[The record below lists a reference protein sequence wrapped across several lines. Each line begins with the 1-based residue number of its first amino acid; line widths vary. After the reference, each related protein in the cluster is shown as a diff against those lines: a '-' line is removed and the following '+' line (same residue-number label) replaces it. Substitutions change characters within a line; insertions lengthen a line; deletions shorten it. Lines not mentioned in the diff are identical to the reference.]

1 MLITY
6 INCCAHN
13 SKRSYSGSRY
23 CAMEFKKQKMGKQR
37 KKGEKEKKWFFSNV
51 FRRTFYLCRFKRMIL
66 NDKTTRRQ

>member
-37 KKGEKEKKWFFSNV
+37 KKGEKEKKWFFPMYSDV
-51 FRRTFYLCRFKRMIL
+51 RSIYVALKE
-66 NDKTTRRQ
+66 